1 LPSNRIS
8 RYQRYFLLPWPA
20 VPEII
25 ANMRIPHSRNAV
37 RMCVVIVIALGF
49 SACVH
54 IQGMTSSGI
63 KTRVVDAQTHAPISG
78 AIVSLMPSVGDIP
91 TRSASTGADGTVN
104 MGITEGM
111 VWHPIYGD
119 FYPFENVHV
128 TARGYVAQ
136 DLDDFKVG
144 DEIEL
149 QSAPNSTTGSA
160 APMK

>member
-1 LPSNRIS
+1 MLIHYSAS
-8 RYQRYFLLPWPA
+8 
-20 VPEII
+20 
-25 ANMRIPHSRNAV
+25 AV
-37 RMCVVIVIALGF
+37 RICVATALALGV

-63 KTRVVDAQTHAPISG
+63 KTRVVDAQTHAPVSG
-78 AIVSLMPSVGDIP
+78 AIVSLMPRVGDKP

-119 FYPFENVHV
+119 FYPFGNVHV
-128 TARGYVAQ
+128 AARGYIAQ

-149 QSAPNSTTGSA
+149 QSTSNSTAGSA
-160 APMK
+160 APVK